1 MSLFKSAAT
10 VGGLTLVSRA
20 AGFIRDMLT
29 ASVLGTGP
37 VAQAFVVAF
46 RFPNLFRSL
55 FAEGAFNS
63 AFVPMFAK
71 KLEGGGEAEARGFAE
86 DIFAVM
92 FVWLL
97 FFTAVAQIAMP
108 LLMYVIAPGFA
119 GDQGKFDLSVD
130 LTRIAF
136 PYLLFMSLT
145 ALQSGVLNSLR
156 RFAAAASAPILLNLV
171 MIATLLFV
179 HFMGWGDSAMTG
191 YALVWGVCAAG
202 VAQFILL
209 YVACSRANMRMRLR
223 WPKLTPDAKRL
234 IRLGIPGV
242 IAGGITQVNILIATM
257 IATTID
263 RAVSYLYY
271 ADRVYQLPLGV
282 VGVAIGVVLL
292 PEMSRKL
299 RAGDEAGA
307 LLSQNRSLEFALFLT
322 LPATIALI
330 AIPFA
335 IVNVCFEHGVF
346 TRSDSVATAYA
357 LAAFAMGLPA
367 FVINKVFSPGF
378 FAREDTKRPMMF
390 AITSVVINV
399 ASSFVLSRYIGHV
412 GIAIST
418 ALAAWVNAT
427 LLGVTLA
434 RHGHFTADERL
445 RRRLPRIIAASLAM
459 GAVLLGAFYFTAP
472 IFTDGHPLWLRALVL
487 LGLVGLG
494 VVTYFICAHLFGAMK
509 LDELKKMM
517 RRGPAPNS
525 NG

>member
-1 MSLFKSAAT
+1 MTLLKSAAT

-71 KLEGGGEAEARGFAE
+71 KLEGGGEAEARSFAE
-86 DIFAVM
+86 DIFSVM
-92 FVWLL
+92 FAWLL
-97 FFTAVAQIAMP
+97 FFTAIAQIAMP
-108 LLMYVIAPGFA
+108 LLMYVIAPGFT
-119 GDQGKFDLSVD
+119 GDQDKFDLSVA

-156 RFAAAASAPILLNLV
+156 RFVAAACAPILLNLV
-171 MIATLLFV
+171 MIATLLIV
-179 HFMGWGDSAMTG
+179 RYMGWGESAATG

-202 VAQFILL
+202 VAQFLL
-209 YVACSRANMRMRLR
+209 LFIACSRANMRMRLKF
-223 WPKLTPDAKRL
+223 PKLTPDAKRL

-346 TRSDSVATAYA
+346 TRSDSIATAYA
-357 LAAFAMGLPA
+357 LGAFAMGLPA

-390 AITSVVINV
+390 AITSVVVNV
-399 ASSFVLSRYIGHV
+399 TSSLILSRFIGHI
-412 GIAIST
+412 GIALST

-427 LLGVTLA
+427 LLGMTLA
-434 RHGHFTADERL
+434 SHGHFTADQRL
-445 RRRLPRIIAASLAM
+445 RNRLPRIIAASLAM
-459 GAVLLGAFYFTAP
+459 GAILLGGFYLSAP
-472 IFTDGHPLWLRALVL
+472 VFTDSHPLWFRALVL
-487 LGLVGLG
+487 IGLVALG
-494 VVTYFICAHLFGAMK
+494 GIGYFLLAHLFGAMK
-509 LDELKKMM
+509 LGEIRKMI
-517 RRGPAPNS
+517 RRGPVS
-525 NG
+525 NIAA

>member
-1 MSLFKSAAT
+1 MTLLKSAAT

-71 KLEGGGEAEARGFAE
+71 KLEGGGEAEAKSFAE

-92 FVWLL
+92 FAWLL
-97 FFTAVAQIAMP
+97 FFTAIAQIAMP

-119 GDQGKFDLSVD
+119 GDQEKFDLSVA

-145 ALQSGVLNSLR
+145 ALQSGILNSLR
-156 RFAAAASAPILLNLV
+156 RFVAAASAPILLNLV

-179 HFMGWGDSAMTG
+179 HFMGWGDSAATG

-209 YVACSRANMRMRLR
+209 YIACSRANMRMRLKL
-223 WPKLTPDAKRL
+223 PKLTPDVKRL

-307 LLSQNRSLEFALFLT
+307 VLSQNRSLEFALFLT

-346 TRSDSVATAYA
+346 TRSDSIATSYA

-378 FAREDTKRPMMF
+378 FAREDTRRPMMF
-390 AITSVVINV
+390 AITSVVVNV
-399 ASSFVLSRYIGHV
+399 LGSFILSRYIGHI
-412 GIAIST
+412 GIALST
-418 ALAAWVNAT
+418 AVAAWINAT
-427 LLGVTLA
+427 LLGVTLV
-434 RHGHFTADERL
+434 RQGHFTADERL

-459 GAVLLGAFYFTAP
+459 GAILLGTFYFSAP
-472 IFTDGHPLWLRALVL
+472 IFIDGNPLWLRALVL
-487 LGLVGLG
+487 IGLVALG
-494 VVTYFICAHLFGAMK
+494 GIAYFLCAHLFGAMT
-509 LDELKKMM
+509 LGEIRKMM
-517 RRGPAPNS
+517 RRGPASNS
-525 NG
+525 NA